1 MTNPALDAET
11 VKHLALIRLLYLQGA
26 DQARQ
31 PQPLSLFSLLTFHD
45 SVELFL
51 VLAADHLGAQ
61 MPQRDPGFLDYWH
74 LLRPTNTFPSGVNL
88 TGRGRMDRLNRNRN
102 ALKHAGA
109 FPSQEII
116 SDALRATESFFEDN
130 TEKVFGVAFDAI
142 DMADIVPQ
150 DDIRALLKSA
160 AKAEAAGD
168 RTEAMADLAEA
179 FAKLFRPLAGP
190 RYSAYSFGETV
201 PDGFTSKPG
210 LEAAMHAIS
219 SQVRSNATQNVGRVG
234 RKADESIAKL
244 DDAVSALQ
252 RGMRVLATGID
263 YAQYNRFEQLTQHVQ
278 RTRDGKAT
286 GNFGYAPDSGEYAFC
301 TQFVITSALRIAEL
315 AAHSAQPSWLV
326 AQGWAAP
333 RT

>member
-1 MTNPALDAET
+1 MTTPALDVET

-61 MPQRDPGFLDYWH
+61 MPQRDPNFLDYWH
-74 LLRPTNTFPSGVNL
+74 LLRPTDTFPGGVNL

-109 FPSQEII
+109 FPSHEIVG
-116 SDALRATESFFEDN
+116 DALRATESFFEDN

-150 DDIRALLKSA
+150 DDVRALLKSA
-160 AKAEAAGD
+160 AKAEAARE

-179 FAKLFRPLAGP
+179 FAKLLRPLAEP

-201 PDGFTSKPG
+201 HDGFTSTPG
-210 LEAAMHAIS
+210 LEAAMDAIS
-219 SQVRSNATQNVGRVG
+219 GQIQYGTMRNVGRVG
-234 RKADESIAKL
+234 HKADEIIAKL
-244 DDAVSALQ
+244 SDAVSALQ

-286 GNFGYAPDSGEYAFC
+286 GNFGYAPDSSEYAFC
-301 TQFVITSALRIAEL
+301 NQFVITSALRIAEL
-315 AAHSAQPSWLV
+315 AANSAQPSWLV
-326 AQGWAAP
+326 ARGWAAP
-333 RT
+333 TT